1 MKSKEIAKK
10 LVEGYLNSEEGK
22 KETEKLNKE
31 ALDYMIFGS
40 PSRYLNEALLDEMN
54 SFIKTEELSVDEIVE
69 RFGDLLTEKDVENLK
84 KLRNEQNI

>member
-1 MKSKEIAKK
+1 MSIKEIVQK

-54 SFIKTEELSVDEIVE
+54 SFIKTEELSVDEMVE
-69 RFGDLLTEKDVENLK
+69 RFGDLLTEKEIVHLTK
-84 KLRNEQNI
+84 IIRKGQL